1 MIATSLAIQY
11 LAGSILLLGLFFAFR
26 RVTVSLL
33 KVVLLLGLYGIGLP
47 ALYRLPHFQASWEAD
62 LAAGMAIPLAVI
74 VLAAMIFAAAGY
86 FIDRYLDKALH
97 DNFKGGYLFF
107 RYGRQFYHSII
118 PIGLEE
124 GATAQDM
131 EGLVERLHDYLRSHL
146 HEQFANREGLQ
157 IKQLRIR
164 DHGWKG
170 RGEKRERYAEKL
182 FLKISFQ
189 TPRKA
194 KLHYFIHL
202 NHLGH
207 QLMAHHFAYLQ
218 GRHYWHHVLVF
229 IAAAPFHA
237 WFWAYRWVRGRYSIQ
252 SRLNRYFDPSSFDR
266 IDLNTG
272 FESLRFNLMMA
283 TLRFAKVY
291 GLMAEELERA
301 ISNPPAQAL
310 GFSRFRFPGLPGQVR
325 GEIG

>member
-11 LAGSILLLGLFFAFR
+11 LAGSALALALFFTFR
-26 RVTVSLL
+26 RISVSLL
-33 KVVLLLGLYGIGLP
+33 KVGLLLGFYGLGLP
-47 ALYRLPHFQASWEAD
+47 ALYRLPQLQASWEAD
-62 LAAGMAIPLAVI
+62 LVSGMAIPLAVI
-74 VLAAMIFAAAGY
+74 VLAAMIFAAVAY
-86 FIDRYLDKALH
+86 FIDRYFDKAPQGH
-97 DNFKGGYLFF
+97 FKGGALFF
-107 RYGRQFYHSII
+107 RYGRQFYHSIV

-131 EGLVERLHDYLRSHL
+131 EGLVERLYDYLRSHL
-146 HEQFANREGLQ
+146 HEQFANREDIQ
-157 IKQLRIR
+157 IKQLNIR
-164 DHGWKG
+164 DQGWKG

-182 FLKISFQ
+182 FLRISFQ

-207 QLMAHHFAYLQ
+207 QLLAHHYAYLQ

-237 WFWAYRWVRGRYSIQ
+237 WFWAFRWVGGRYSIQ
-252 SRLNRYFDPSSFDR
+252 SRLNRHFDPSSFDR
-266 IDLNTG
+266 IDLSTG

-283 TLRFAKVY
+283 MLRFAKVY
-291 GLMAEELERA
+291 GLMAEELEKA

-310 GFSRFRFPGLPGQVR
+310 GFPRFRFPGLPGQVR
-325 GEIG
+325 GG